1 MKDYATIYKQDLE
14 LFEELL
20 EKDSALAGEIAIA
33 ILEHAFN
40 VPEEEKLIQNPSITE
55 YIKQKRNV
63 YSNL

>member
-1 MKDYATIYKQDLE
+1 MKEYATIYKQDLE

-20 EKDSALAGEIAIA
+20 EQDDVLAGEIAIA

-40 VPEEEKLIQNPSITE
+40 VPEEEKLIQSPSITE
-55 YIKQKRNV
+55 YIKQKRNI

>member
-1 MKDYATIYKQDLE
+1 MKEYATIYKQDLE

-20 EKDSALAGEIAIA
+20 EQDSALAGEIAIA

-55 YIKQKRNV
+55 YIRQKRNV
-63 YSNL
+63 YSNP